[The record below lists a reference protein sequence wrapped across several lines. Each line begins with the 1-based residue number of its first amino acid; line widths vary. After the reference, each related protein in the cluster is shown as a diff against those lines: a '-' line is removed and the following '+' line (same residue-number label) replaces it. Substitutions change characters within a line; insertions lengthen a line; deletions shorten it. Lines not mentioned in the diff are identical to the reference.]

1 MWVPFHS
8 RLISTVLP
16 VLLFL
21 SIAHAQD
28 NRVTIWTFRGHD
40 AAISSECSNQA
51 REFLRL
57 AQAFPL
63 PHDWHFILVC
73 DDFTWRR
80 FVRETGQ
87 YRAGVEVY
95 GSTNL
100 LGRITYIRGWALTHV
115 DLTSGAPSPARIM
128 AHELAHV
135 ILGTPDDREA
145 EAQAIAWLRDSDL
158 PVYPIREA
166 P

>member
-1 MWVPFHS
+1 MRTSLHS
-8 RLISTVLP
+8 RLFSGALP
-16 VLLFL
+16 LLLFL
-21 SIAHAQD
+21 SLAHAQD
-28 NRVTIWTFRGHD
+28 NRLTIWTFRGHD
-40 AAISSECSNQA
+40 TAISSECSNQA
-51 REFLRL
+51 QEFLRL
-57 AQAFPL
+57 TQAFPL

-73 DDFTWRR
+73 DDFTWQR
-80 FVRETGQ
+80 FVRESGQ

-100 LGRITYIRGWALTHV
+100 RGRITYIRGWALTHV

-135 ILGTPDDREA
+135 ILGTPDDHKA
-145 EAQAIAWLRDSDL
+145 EAQAIAWLRNSAL